1 MIRRFACVT
10 LLLAAAMSAPSS
22 VSGQLKF
29 GIHGARAVDIH
40 GGANG
45 LGASLELSFP
55 VFPVDVFAAGDYFFP
70 DCGDGDGCSF
80 RGGSLDL
87 HFALPFPAV
96 QPYGA
101 AGFVVR
107 QVDQGDAMGR
117 VTHRGFGVGVGVNL
131 GAVVIGG
138 YAEARYEFV
147 DPDDQVVLRL
157 GIRF

>member
-1 MIRRFACVT
+1 MIRRFTFIT
-10 LLLAAAMSAPSS
+10 LLLAMATPSAL
-22 VSGQLKF
+22 SGQLKF
-29 GIHGARAVDIH
+29 GIHGARAVDIQ

-45 LGASLELSFP
+45 LGASLEFGFP

-70 DCGDGDGCSF
+70 DCGDDDGCSF

-87 HFALPFPAV
+87 HFGLPFPAV
-96 QPYGA
+96 QPYGS
-101 AGFVVR
+101 AGLVVR
-107 QVDQGDAMGR
+107 QADQGGAEGR

-147 DPDDQVVLRL
+147 DPDDQFVLRL
-157 GIRF
+157 RIRF

>member
-1 MIRRFACVT
+1 MRRLAFVT
-10 LLLAAAMSAPSS
+10 LLMTAAMATPSAL
-22 VSGQLKF
+22 SGQLKF
-29 GIHGARAVDIH
+29 GIHGARAMDIR

-45 LGASLELSFP
+45 LGASLELGFP

-70 DCGDGDGCSF
+70 DCGADDGCSF

-87 HFALPFPAV
+87 HFGLPVPVV

-101 AGFVVR
+101 AGLVVR

-117 VTHRGFGVGVGVNL
+117 VTHRGFGLGIGVNL

-147 DPDDQVVLRL
+147 DPDDQFVLRV